1 MATVPL
7 TTIKTLTIL
16 GINEVLA
23 RDGICDDMMT
33 EPKVIGHLNVED
45 VEGIQSACSG
55 YANRTPA
62 ARIKTVTRVQQK

>member
-45 VEGIQSACSG
+45 V
-55 YANRTPA
+55 
-62 ARIKTVTRVQQK
+62 